1 MLVEAILIERVIG
14 LIENLSSTVVFD
26 SGLIAVFSLLFL
38 AVLIIDSVLISTA
51 VKTRNVIKKFE
62 DAKQAGIIEYRQLS
76 EIVSSSGVDSLR
88 MCWHTNICK
97 IPNNSESR
105 GWLKNDVASL
115 VERTISYVRFRH
127 AARYLPGLFVLFSI
141 IISVIAVM
149 AGVEQNSDIS
159 KLFFSSGLWMYS
171 VFMIAS
177 GLVSA
182 LVFAAIDRFFELLA
196 ARAFAGV
203 YRVSSDLLTTVGE
216 NDWQQTQ
223 IEALNRNASLIENM
237 SKEVTDSIVSVAR
250 DNLLPGLE
258 ASYRSSIERYLQ
270 PEISK
275 LRESSSEYSSKI
287 LQVQQ
292 SGMTELADSFYQN
305 MSANLDA
312 QLERQSS
319 LIEKLEHMQQVG
331 DERLEHI
338 ISRSDD
344 NLSMQRELNS
354 QALLTIEGMSSSKI
368 ALTEAAEKLT
378 DGMRRAGE
386 LAAAMQELLEA
397 DHNLLGE
404 LSSER
409 VAMQSIN
416 NGYFEKMNNQV
427 LQLQDD
433 LNSEITNLL
442 SRFTDIYSVTFENI
456 EEQTG
461 SLIESFDSQTR
472 SLIDSLDEQV
482 RDLTFLTKDVTAE
495 IADLNK
501 NLKDST
507 SEFASNVNSSL
518 NGHLSSL
525 DSSVNELMTKLAST
539 TELIRESVDD
549 LPAAVLLAR
558 MSIDKASDS
567 VEDSD

>member
-1 MLVEAILIERVIG
+1 M
-14 LIENLSSTVVFD
+14 
-26 SGLIAVFSLLFL
+26 
-38 AVLIIDSVLISTA
+38 
-51 VKTRNVIKKFE
+51 
-62 DAKQAGIIEYRQLS
+62 
-76 EIVSSSGVDSLR
+76 
-88 MCWHTNICK
+88 NICR
-97 IPNNSESR
+97 IPNNSEAR
-105 GWLKNDVASL
+105 GWQKNDVASL
-115 VERTISYVRFRH
+115 VDRTISYVRFRH
-127 AARYLPGLFVLFSI
+127 VARCLPGLFILFSV

-149 AGVEQNSDIS
+149 AGAGQTSDVSKVFWAS
-159 KLFFSSGLWMYS
+159 KLWMNSILMIVSGL
-171 VFMIAS
+171 I
-177 GLVSA
+177 SA
-182 LVFAAIDRFFELLA
+182 LIFIAIDRFFELLA
-196 ARAFAGV
+196 ARTFAGV
-203 YRVSSDLLTTVGE
+203 YSISSDSLTTVGE
-216 NDWQQTQ
+216 NDWQMSQ
-223 IEALNRNASLIENM
+223 IEALNRNARLIENM
-237 SKEVTDSIVSVAR
+237 SKEVTDSIISIAR
-250 DNLLPGLE
+250 DSLLPGLE
-258 ASYRSSIERYLQ
+258 ASYRSSIVRYLQ

-275 LRESSSEYSSKI
+275 LRESSSDYSNKI

-292 SGMTELADSFYQN
+292 SGMTELANSFYQN
-305 MSANLDA
+305 ISANFDA

-319 LIEKLEHMQQVG
+319 LIENLEHLQQVG
-331 DERLEHI
+331 AERLEHI
-338 ISRSDD
+338 IARSDD

-354 QALLTIEGMSSSKI
+354 QALRTIEGMSSSKT
-368 ALTEAAEKLT
+368 ALAEAAEKLT
-378 DGMRRAGE
+378 DGMGRAGE
-386 LAAAMQELLEA
+386 LAAAMQELLVA
-397 DHNLLGE
+397 DHNLLSE

-472 SLIDSLDEQV
+472 SLMDSLDEQV

-558 MSIDKASDS
+558 MSIEKTPDS

>member
-1 MLVEAILIERVIG
+1 
-14 LIENLSSTVVFD
+14 
-26 SGLIAVFSLLFL
+26 
-38 AVLIIDSVLISTA
+38 
-51 VKTRNVIKKFE
+51 
-62 DAKQAGIIEYRQLS
+62 
-76 EIVSSSGVDSLR
+76 
-88 MCWHTNICK
+88 
-97 IPNNSESR
+97 
-105 GWLKNDVASL
+105 
-115 VERTISYVRFRH
+115 
-127 AARYLPGLFVLFSI
+127 
-141 IISVIAVM
+141 
-149 AGVEQNSDIS
+149 
-159 KLFFSSGLWMYS
+159 
-171 VFMIAS
+171 
-177 GLVSA
+177 
-182 LVFAAIDRFFELLA
+182 
-196 ARAFAGV
+196 
-203 YRVSSDLLTTVGE
+203 
-216 NDWQQTQ
+216 
-223 IEALNRNASLIENM
+223 
-237 SKEVTDSIVSVAR
+237 
-250 DNLLPGLE
+250 
-258 ASYRSSIERYLQ
+258 
-270 PEISK
+270 
-275 LRESSSEYSSKI
+275 
-287 LQVQQ
+287 
-292 SGMTELADSFYQN
+292 
-305 MSANLDA
+305 
-312 QLERQSS
+312 
-319 LIEKLEHMQQVG
+319 MQQVG
-331 DERLEHI
+331 AERLEHI

-378 DGMRRAGE
+378 DGMGRAGE

-472 SLIDSLDEQV
+472 SLMDSLDEQV

-567 VEDSD
+567 DSVEDSD

>member
-1 MLVEAILIERVIG
+1 MIDGLIG
-14 LIENLSSTVVFD
+14 LIGKISGDLVFD
-26 SGLIAVFSLLFL
+26 VGLIIVLASLLIAVIVFE
-38 AVLIIDSVLISTA
+38 LIAGLSYSGKLKKLSMQMEGKL
-51 VKTRNVIKKFE
+51 VKTRKDFDKLAELIEDAGINAATDSWFSNITVNPTNDLGIAWRRDNHLLMAQSTVANTRFRTQARLIPGLIVLLSIIVSAFASFVQVAGSMNSDDTSVLQGSWQKTVLILIVGIISAGVFMMIDALFCSLVIKKIKQLFDVTSNILPVFSE
-62 DAKQAGIIEYRQLS
+62 DDWLVLQLQ
-76 EIVSSSGVDSLR
+76 EVQK
-88 MCWHTNICK
+88 TNEK
-97 IPNNSESR
+97 I
-105 GWLKNDVASL
+105 ASL
-115 VERTISYVRFRH
+115 ENRLVESLVK
-127 AARYLPGLFVLFSI
+127 
-141 IISVIAVM
+141 
-149 AGVEQNSDIS
+149 AGEEQ
-159 KLFFSSGLWMYS
+159 
-171 VFMIAS
+171 
-177 GLVSA
+177 
-182 LVFAAIDRFFELLA
+182 
-196 ARAFAGV
+196 
-203 YRVSSDLLTTVGE
+203 
-216 NDWQQTQ
+216 
-223 IEALNRNASLIENM
+223 
-237 SKEVTDSIVSVAR
+237 
-250 DNLLPGLE
+250 LLPGLMR
-258 ASYRSSIERYLQ
+258 SYKDSLDKYLV
-270 PEISK
+270 PEIAA
-275 LRESSSEYSSKI
+275 LRKSAENYSSKI

-331 DERLEHI
+331 AERLEHI

-344 NLSMQRELNS
+344 NLLMQRELNS
-354 QALLTIEGMSSSKI
+354 QALLTIEGISSSKI

-378 DGMRRAGE
+378 DGMGRAGE

-397 DHNLLGE
+397 DRNLLGE

-507 SEFASNVNSSL
+507 SEFASNFNSSL

-567 VEDSD
+567 DSVEDSD